1 MKKISETMASLSNL
15 NSDKNKDGQVDPFQ
29 YLDPHKLCS
38 LESDL
43 SVLRTE
49 VHEHRHLL
57 KTLEEV
63 LL

>member
-1 MKKISETMASLSNL
+1 MSNL
-15 NSDKNKDGQVDPFQ
+15 ANLSGDKNKDQSDPFQ

-43 SVLRTE
+43 SVLKTE

-63 LL
+63 ISF